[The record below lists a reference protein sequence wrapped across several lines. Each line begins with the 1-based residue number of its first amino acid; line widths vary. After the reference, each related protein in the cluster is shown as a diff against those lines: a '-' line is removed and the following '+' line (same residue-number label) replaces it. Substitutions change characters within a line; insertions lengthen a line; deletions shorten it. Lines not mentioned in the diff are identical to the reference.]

1 MVETLFGSASPMWT
15 MPAVIPFPA
24 PMSGRP
30 LAPPVFAPPPIVSPV
45 GGMPSAATFSLGL
58 NPLGGTV
65 GPIAPD
71 PSMPAMSLLA
81 FVAARRG
88 QPHGPTT
95 DQEVEDFIYD
105 ALELLPGA
113 SEIDVRSEAG
123 RVTLT
128 GSVQNKRVKRDAGEI
143 AWAIPVANDVQN
155 NVTIASR
162 RRARTAGRESE
173 PQPQRKQG

>member
-1 MVETLFGSASPMWT
+1 MWS
-15 MPAVIPFPA
+15 MPAIVPFPA
-24 PMSGRP
+24 PMSSRP
-30 LAPPVFAPPPIVSPV
+30 IVPPVFAPPPMVSPA
-45 GGMPSAATFSLGL
+45 GAMPTAPAFPLGL
-58 NPLGGTV
+58 NPFGGSV
-65 GPIAPD
+65 GPIALD
-71 PSMPAMSLLA
+71 PSLPAASLLA
-81 FVAARRG
+81 LVAARRG

-143 AWAIPVANDVQN
+143 AWALPMSNDVQN

-162 RRARTAGRESE
+162 RRNRAGGREPDAS
-173 PQPQRKQG
+173 PQRKQA